1 MKAKYAV
8 LGMVASFAVGAVAVQ
23 SLHAQTKPLAYG
35 IAEIVVSNQEE
46 YAKEFLPPVR
56 KTIADAG
63 GKFLA
68 AGGKTVTLQGAP
80 PPPRIVVIQWESL
93 VDEKNVP
100 VPWEDFKI
108 TPNANLLV
116 LDTTK
121 GALDAAPRVDLF
133 TTSGLDLQS
142 QKVDAY
148 WRAHLSN

>member
-80 PPPRIVVIQWESL
+80 PALRVVVIQWESL
-93 VDEKNVP
+93 DKAQAWWNSAATKDAFSIGEKYATFRN
-100 VPWEDFKI
+100 
-108 TPNANLLV
+108 
-116 LDTTK
+116 
-121 GALDAAPRVDLF
+121 F
-133 TTSGLDLQS
+133 TVEGVSP
-142 QKVDAY
+142 
-148 WRAHLSN
+148 